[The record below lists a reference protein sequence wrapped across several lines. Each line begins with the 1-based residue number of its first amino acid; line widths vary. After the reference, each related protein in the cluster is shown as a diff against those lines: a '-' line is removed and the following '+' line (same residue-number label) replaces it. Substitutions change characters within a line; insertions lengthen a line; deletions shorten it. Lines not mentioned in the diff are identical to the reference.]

1 MAVTPFNPL
10 DKQYVSLDDVVRQVL
25 IQEGKDTQH
34 DYARYFEIG
43 ILGIQELTFDI
54 LQEVY
59 SAVIPIDCETR
70 SITLPH
76 DYVQYLRIG
85 LEKDGHINWFGKD
98 KRLCLSNYHEVD
110 QQDQGNLTVPTT
122 GGNMPPEEDEYKTS
136 RFPLGRRFGQGG
148 GYNQNGYFRENKQAG
163 TIYFSSD
170 IGCFQDATPASTTLG
185 VFVGNTKSF
194 WSMFGNSPDYE
205 LLNNTAFALN
215 LPSLAEGSSQTYT
228 GGLVP
233 PSTNTGTGMVANNGV
248 LDLTMGFPG
257 DLRLVDYTLDPH
269 IYVDAVDTS
278 GALVYY
284 ATGDDDQGGA
294 QPQLIPR
301 PNGGVDYSGYY
312 DITFDF
318 VDVNGAQQ
326 HIVLQNY
333 LLSIGGGAS
342 NTGYIHLGSQISAN
356 NTQTHGLSVAKL
368 YDDCTSDYQNNID
381 YPNSLF
387 GLAGNIEGI
396 ETIHVGAYN
405 DNQVDFFSQGL
416 YQDFI
421 MDFEEDNNATM
432 TITYNNPADVSDPL
446 NGLYMTW
453 SQAQACNTQAVITE
467 ATEGGG
473 TSVYMEYL
481 SNRSYNHYS
490 LTTDYSASTDDT
502 PLPFVPMV
510 HLFAEEALIAYIRWR
525 SIQNTSSNDVRRSGA
540 DKQFAER
547 EYYNQKRLARARM
560 QNFNVDQAYRAGRR
574 HFKQAPKM

>member
-110 QQDQGNLTVPTT
+110 QQDQGNLSVPTT

-170 IGCFQDATPASTTLG
+170 IGCSQDAIPATSIPGTT
-185 VFVGNTKSF
+185 F
-194 WSMFGNSPDYE
+194 
-205 LLNNTAFALN
+205 
-215 LPSLAEGSSQTYT
+215 SQTYHQWQLF
-228 GGLVP
+228 GNGPCYANLAPNNPFALGMPSLVENSSFSWVSGQAA
-233 PSTNTGTGMVANNGV
+233 PSTDTGTCLHVSNVVQN
-248 LDLTMGFPG
+248 LIMGFPG
-257 DLRLVDYTLDPH
+257 DLRIVDYTLDPH
-269 IYVDAVDTS
+269 IYVDATNTS
-278 GALVYY
+278 SAPVYY
-284 ATGDDDQGGA
+284 ATGDDDQGGT
-294 QPQLIPR
+294 QPQLVAQV
-301 PNGGVDYSGYY
+301 NGGVDYSGRY
-312 DITFDF
+312 DVTFDF

-326 HIVLQNY
+326 YIVLENY
-333 LLSIGGGAS
+333 ELRIGGSHAS
-342 NTGYIHLGSQISAN
+342 GYIHLGSDIN
-356 NTQTHGLSVAKL
+356 VNDTQTHGLTAANL
-368 YDDCTSDYQNNID
+368 NGDCTGLLESNID

-387 GLAGNIEGI
+387 GLAGNVEFIDEI
-396 ETIHVGAYN
+396 QVHAYN
-405 DNQVDFFSQGL
+405 SNFVEFFSQGL

-421 MDFEEDNNATM
+421 QDFSEDQNATM
-432 TITYNNPADVSDPL
+432 TITYNNPNDVSDPL

-453 SQAQACNTQAVITE
+453 SQAQACNTDSVNVAATE
-467 ATEGGG
+467 AGG
-473 TSVYMEYL
+473 TSVYIEYL